1 MTKQHQALITEL
13 TAQQAAAIQGGFG
26 FRLDSLEVIQGG
38 GDFGS
43 GDDPLVNVNG
53 TKVFSRVNV
62 SAGDVFSINKTF
74 ALGNASSLDIT
85 LSDDDDDDDDL
96 IQSLSFTGT
105 GTVNEF
111 FQNDFSSYF
120 LSGEILP

>member
-53 TKVFSRVNV
+53 TKVF
-62 SAGDVFSINKTF
+62 
-74 ALGNASSLDIT
+74 
-85 LSDDDDDDDDL
+85 
-96 IQSLSFTGT
+96 
-105 GTVNEF
+105 
-111 FQNDFSSYF
+111 
-120 LSGEILP
+120 